1 MQHFVVDSDVLFY
14 APRKRPESV
23 GPNGKITLVKCF
35 ADLASPRLDSLC
47 VRVQSSTQA
56 KKVLGQAKL
65 ILNVAA
71 PDAPLSHAAQC
82 AM

>member
-35 ADLASPRLDSLC
+35 ADLASPRLDS
-47 VRVQSSTQA
+47 
-56 KKVLGQAKL
+56 
-65 ILNVAA
+65 
-71 PDAPLSHAAQC
+71 P
-82 AM
+82 